1 MSTAT
6 FLSMQSLNECKKPES
21 LHGHASKISSRNWLL
36 QRGGFWHSV
45 AKIGRRCDVNHTFLA
60 KLSISTLSNATLK
73 TVLCDPQRV
82 YFWPPSVLSRG
93 VSHAACGGF
102 ENAQDYYVDGCA
114 SSSGWMHVLGSE
126 RNRGIRHTGTAG
138 S

>member
-45 AKIGRRCDVNHTFLA
+45 AKNGRRCDVNHI
-60 KLSISTLSNATLK
+60 LSDAIDLDLIKCTLK
-73 TVLCDPQRV
+73 AVLCAPQRV
-82 YFWPPSVLSRG
+82 YFWSPSVLSRG
-93 VSHAACGGF
+93 LSHAACGGF
-102 ENAQDYYVDGCA
+102 ENA
-114 SSSGWMHVLGSE
+114 
-126 RNRGIRHTGTAG
+126 
-138 S
+138 